1 MTDQPAY
8 LDPPLS
14 NSTIT
19 LRPWTIR
26 DLPAVEQASHDP
38 YIPATTSV
46 PAVYSDEAGR
56 AWIERQ
62 ERHAATRPGVVLCI
76 ANAATDTPLG
86 LIALWLENRAHG
98 RASFGYWVVPAAR
111 GQGAATEAVR
121 LLGGWAFSA
130 LGIARLEILVE
141 PHNVASQRVAERAD
155 FQQEGLLRS
164 YEEFHGRRLDLIMHS
179 LLATERSTHDDAATH
194 G

>member
-26 DLPAVEQASHDP
+26 DLSAVEQASHDP
-38 YIPATTSV
+38 YILATTSV

-56 AWIERQ
+56 AWIARQ
-62 ERHAATRPGVVLCI
+62 ERHAAARPGVVLCI
-76 ANAATDTPLG
+76 TDAATDQPLG
-86 LIALWLENRAHG
+86 LIALWLENKAHG
-98 RASFGYWVVPAAR
+98 RASFGYWVIPEAR
-111 GQGAATEAVR
+111 GRGTATEAVR
-121 LLGGWAFSA
+121 LLGAWAFSA
-130 LGIARLEILVE
+130 LSIARLEILVK
-141 PHNVASQRVAERAD
+141 PHNVASQRVAEHAG
-155 FQQEGLLRS
+155 FQREGLLRS